1 MRSIATLAFIL
12 TCRQNDTNPKNR
24 SCIAT
29 PQSSVLSLR
38 DHVVN
43 SLFIKNWIWRSDMC
57 SNLCVFLRKYAIKQ
71 NKPEY
76 SVSKLWVLFLYFRFV
91 RCRECTSLFLPIN
104 LAKYHVLLVS
114 NFSAKNHSP
123 CDSGIAVGQWTRS
136 AVKRGTRWLPASLIS
151 NSSKISDILIKYSR
165 SL

>member
-38 DHVVN
+38 DLIHVVN

-57 SNLCVFLRKYAIKQ
+57 SNLCVFLRKYAVKQ
-71 NKPEY
+71 SEPEY
-76 SVSKLWVLFLYFRFV
+76 SVSKLLWVLFLYFRFV
-91 RCRECTSLFLPIN
+91 RRRECTSLFLRIN
-104 LAKYHVLLVS
+104 LANYHVLWVS
-114 NFSAKNHSP
+114 KFSAKNHSP

-136 AVKRGTRWLPASLIS
+136 AVKRRTRWLPASLIS
-151 NSSKISDILIKYSR
+151 KLFWLQSTARFK
-165 SL
+165 